1 MDMKD
6 IVCSVIMV
14 VTLLVSFFINDP
26 ATRSIV
32 ASLGIIVGLVLL
44 KNIGFTK
51 SGENQNF

>member
-14 VTLLVSFFINDP
+14 VTLLISFFINDP

-44 KNIGFTK
+44 KNNGFHK
-51 SGENQNF
+51 SRENQNF